1 MGNTQ
6 GGIRVTTQ
14 GSLIGGTG
22 PGEGNLISGNGTL
35 GISGSGK
42 GIEVLGSRNRIQGN
56 LIGTD
61 ANGTGALGN
70 TGAGVWVE
78 ASQNR
83 VNGGNVVAHN
93 ATGVVVAFGIRS
105 AIRRNSTFGNA
116 SLGIDL
122 KNDGIT
128 ANDAGDLDGTAPG
141 DPNELQNF
149 PVISLAAVANSQDFL
164 WGSLNSTASSSFLLD
179 FFSNDTCD
187 GSGNGEGKNF
197 IGSTLVSTNASG
209 NATFN
214 VSFPAVA
221 TTDSFFTA
229 TATDTVGNT
238 SEFSACVQKKVV
250 SDLGSPS
257 VTPPI
262 PQALPR
268 TSPTTSRPRTRGP
281 TPPGA

>member
-1 MGNTQ
+1 
-6 GGIRVTTQ
+6 
-14 GSLIGGTG
+14 
-22 PGEGNLISGNGTL
+22 
-35 GISGSGK
+35 
-42 GIEVLGSRNRIQGN
+42 
-56 LIGTD
+56 
-61 ANGTGALGN
+61 
-70 TGAGVWVE
+70 
-78 ASQNR
+78 
-83 VNGGNVVAHN
+83 
-93 ATGVVVAFGIRS
+93 
-105 AIRRNSTFGNA
+105 

-250 SDLGSPS
+250 SDLG
-257 VTPPI
+257 VTK
-262 PQALPR
+262 R
-268 TSPTTSRPRTRGP
+268 D
-281 TPPGA
+281 TPD